1 MNERNRRP
9 TLTPEDDPS
18 IPVLT
23 ERLTLPVAAAGAK
36 PAGASAAAD
45 AVVDSMVFPKAAPLR
60 KPDPAAGADLSPPRP
75 ALPAFELPPTPVAA
89 SAAVAKPATPFAQPA
104 PQPSPAPVSAS
115 VTASSPA
122 PAIAPAAPA
131 AAAAP
136 ASAPLARP
144 DADAIRNAVIDD
156 LAARLPREIESL
168 MRKQLAGSIEAAVQ
182 AASTDLAARIR
193 NAAAQSLQNLV
204 EQAVKAEIA
213 RLRLPPPPK

>member
-23 ERLTLPVAAAGAK
+23 ERLTLPVAGAK
-36 PAGASAAAD
+36 PAAVSAAAD

-60 KPDPAAGADLSPPRP
+60 KPDPAAGADLSSPRP
-75 ALPAFELPPTPVAA
+75 ALPAFELPPTPAAA
-89 SAAVAKPATPFAQPA
+89 SAAVAKPAAAPAIATPFAQPA
-104 PQPSPAPVSAS
+104 AQPSPAPVSAS
-115 VTASSPA
+115 ATASSPA
-122 PAIAPAAPA
+122 PV
-131 AAAAP
+131 
-136 ASAPLARP
+136 ARP
-144 DADAIRNAVIDD
+144 DTDAIRNAVLDD